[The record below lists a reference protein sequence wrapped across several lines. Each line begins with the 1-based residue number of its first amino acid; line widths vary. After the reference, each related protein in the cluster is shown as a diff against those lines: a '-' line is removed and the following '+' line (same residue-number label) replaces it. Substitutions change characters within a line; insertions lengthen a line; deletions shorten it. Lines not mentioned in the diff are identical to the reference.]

1 MKPFQIRSRSFTAVV
16 LRPAGAPGDAFYE
29 ALDQQLRQTP
39 DFFANAPFVIDLDRA
54 EGPDA
59 NGELDA
65 LLKGLRERGLSIF
78 GVQNGSAEQKEAA
91 LASGL
96 VLLQG
101 GRDVPYIAQRGRSAP
116 AVAPIAAAPV
126 AAPQPAP
133 APEPEPEPVSA
144 LVLTEPVRS
153 GQRIF
158 ADRGDLVVV
167 APVSSGAE
175 LIAHGNIHV
184 YGRLRG
190 RALAGVNGDRSAR
203 IFCQSLDAELI
214 AIAGLYRTSEDLG
227 PEVRKQRIQAFL
239 REDTLCVEALK

>member
-1 MKPFQIRSRSFTAVV
+1 M
-16 LRPAGAPGDAFYE
+16 
-29 ALDQQLRQTP
+29 
-39 DFFANAPFVIDLDRA
+39 
-54 EGPDA
+54 
-59 NGELDA
+59 
-65 LLKGLRERGLSIF
+65 
-78 GVQNGSAEQKEAA
+78 
-91 LASGL
+91 
-96 VLLQG
+96 
-101 GRDVPYIAQRGRSAP
+101 
-116 AVAPIAAAPV
+116 
-126 AAPQPAP
+126 
-133 APEPEPEPVSA
+133 
-144 LVLTEPVRS
+144 
-153 GQRIF
+153 
-158 ADRGDLVVV
+158 VV